1 MRFKQSLAIFSSAI
15 LLSTM
20 AYATPAKN
28 IVIAPTCLI
37 KNSAVSF
44 HALATKDGLQL
55 LEIDNIGMRQL
66 ISAKHRSKTA
76 CGGFINV
83 SREWDQQT
91 TRNKKNPAAFLASQ
105 FTSTPPE
112 RAKPKP
118 AKGYKIQYQAET
130 EALLKTINPQNM
142 WVNLTTLSSFDNRD
156 AQTESGVK
164 AALWIKNKIETIAK
178 ETGHDDVTV
187 YLVKTGSYKQPSVVA
202 KFGNSKSAGIVV
214 GGHLDGVSCLSTMCG
229 GQDEDAK
236 FPAADDDGSGS
247 VGVLETARTLLASGV
262 QFKKPIYFIWYAAEE
277 EGLYGSGYVVADFK
291 KKNIPVE
298 AVIQLDMTGYTPKNQ
313 KTIWLMTDYVSKD
326 LTDYLK
332 TLIETYVK
340 VPVKTS
346 RCGYGC
352 SDHASWFKG
361 GFNASFPFETEMGHD
376 DPDNH
381 STEDK
386 MDHLSLTHMT
396 DFTKLATAFAV
407 ELAEP
412 VK

>member
-1 MRFKQSLAIFSSAI
+1 MIFKRSLAVFSSAI
-15 LLSTM
+15 FLSSV
-20 AYATPAKN
+20 AYAAPAKN
-28 IVIAPTCLI
+28 MVIAPTCLI
-37 KNSAVSF
+37 KSAAAPF
-44 HALATKDGLQL
+44 HTLAAQNGFQL
-55 LEIDNIGMRQL
+55 LEIDDTGMRQL
-66 ISAKHRSKTA
+66 VTAKHRNRTT
-76 CGGFINV
+76 CGGFMNV
-83 SREWDQQT
+83 SREWSEQS
-91 TRNKKNPAAFLASQ
+91 TRTKQDATHFLASQ
-105 FTSTPPE
+105 LASNPTE
-112 RAKPKP
+112 RTIAKTD
-118 AKGYKIQYQAET
+118 YKIQYQAET

-142 WVNLTTLSSFDNRD
+142 WDNLTVLSSFDDRD
-156 AQTESGVK
+156 AQTESGVN

-187 YLVKTGSYKQPSVVA
+187 YLVKTGRYNQPSVVA
-202 KFGNSKSAGIVV
+202 KLGNSDAAGIVV

-229 GQDEDAK
+229 SKDRGAK

-247 VGVLETARTLLASGV
+247 VGVLETARTLLASGI

-277 EGLYGSGYVVADFK
+277 EGLFGSSYVVADFK
-291 KKNIPVE
+291 KKKIPVD
-298 AVIQLDMTGYTPKNQ
+298 AVIQLDMTGYAYKNQ

-326 LTDYLK
+326 LTNYLK

-361 GFNASFPFETEMGHD
+361 GFNASFPFEAEMGHD

-386 MDHLSLTHMT
+386 MEHLSLAHMT
-396 DFTKLATAFAV
+396 NYTKLATAFAV

-412 VK
+412 TTK